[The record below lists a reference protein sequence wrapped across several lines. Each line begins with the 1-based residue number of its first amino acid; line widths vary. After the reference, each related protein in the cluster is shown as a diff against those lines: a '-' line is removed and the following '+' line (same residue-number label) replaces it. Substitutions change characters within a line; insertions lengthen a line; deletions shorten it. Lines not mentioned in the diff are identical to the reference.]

1 MSVQEKKI
9 VVSQF
14 RRAHNSIFFLG
25 KTKKYLIPVK
35 EKIAP
40 EHDQKIAP
48 PPKQKSYPPSRKR
61 GKVRYLCRYKSK
73 SSILIVVLT
82 FQTISSCHDVPSS
95 KRHICA
101 DGIRI
106 PISILR
112 LISAARAVSNGMRD
126 FIIRVV
132 IKDLRP
138 VQNFHLFQITVT
150 MDSIGDDDTLQRM
163 DDEDLRLQ
171 GRIRMESFEEL
182 EEEKKA
188 TITVSDGRN
197 SSKMIASTNQLQRKR
212 IRCVNSLDC
221 ALIVLLKSKGSPTL
235 DA

>member
-1 MSVQEKKI
+1 M
-9 VVSQF
+9 
-14 RRAHNSIFFLG
+14 
-25 KTKKYLIPVK
+25 
-35 EKIAP
+35 
-40 EHDQKIAP
+40 
-48 PPKQKSYPPSRKR
+48 
-61 GKVRYLCRYKSK
+61 C
-73 SSILIVVLT
+73 
-82 FQTISSCHDVPSS
+82 
-95 KRHICA
+95 

-171 GRIRMESFEEL
+171 GLIRMESFEEL